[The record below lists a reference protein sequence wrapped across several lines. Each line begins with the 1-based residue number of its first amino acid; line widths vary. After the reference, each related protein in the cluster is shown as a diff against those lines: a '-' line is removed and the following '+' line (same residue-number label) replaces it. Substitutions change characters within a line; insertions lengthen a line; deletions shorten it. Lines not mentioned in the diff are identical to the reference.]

1 MEQTVVV
8 ELKNDLS
15 VQGTLKSVDQFLNI
29 KLDDISV
36 LEEVKY
42 PHLVCM
48 GWCFWGLWGGL
59 LGGGKVCGFVRFCAG
74 RGRGG
79 EGWSRGVGFCGGL
92 CEGLCEYLREEGEG
106 KE

>member
-1 MEQTVVV
+1 MIV

-42 PHLVCM
+42 PHLVR
-48 GWCFWGLWGGL
+48 FTLSEVEFR
-59 LGGGKVCGFVRFCAG
+59 LGFLCVSSDE
-74 RGRGG
+74 RG
-79 EGWSRGVGFCGGL
+79 
-92 CEGLCEYLREEGEG
+92 
-106 KE
+106 